1 MLDQESLRTW
11 FWRGVTSTS
20 LFLTLSTS
28 AGGSAGVVAAKLL
41 LLTVCFLSWTCLLLA
56 ALARVFIQPRP

>member
-1 MLDQESLRTW
+1 M
-11 FWRGVTSTS
+11 TSAA

-56 ALARVFIQPRP
+56 ALARVFTQPRP